1 MGTWDLYNESAVN
14 RLKNEDPDILPEY
27 SVDSSKDTAYNKK
40 QINSC
45 ITSSII
51 KGSSV
56 ETIAKDLSSR
66 MSEINYTSAV
76 RTARTGI
83 TNAQNSGRLDSYYA
97 AKEMGINVRK
107 EWVSCLDAYV
117 RDSHEEL
124 DKRVVDLDDEFGYG
138 LKYPGDSSAPP
149 EQVYNCR
156 CSMVANFPD
165 DQGKDDKAER
175 RSYNFV
181 TKKKEIVEDISFT
194 KWCGRI
200 LRPQFSEIDNQ
211 VAANGMKISRMSDH
225 ALVRTHDRNVSQ
237 EEIIDAIKNPHEIY
251 DKEVDSMGNPSQK
264 IEGGLAFIVVNP
276 DTGKIITTWS
286 KWREPNKKYKK
297 RRKWW

>member
-1 MGTWDLYNESAVN
+1 MGTWDLYNEAAVN
-14 RLKNEDPDILPEY
+14 RLKNDDPDILPEY

-51 KGSSV
+51 RGSSV
-56 ETIAKDLSSR
+56 QTIADDLSSR
-66 MSEINYTSAV
+66 MSDMNYTSAV
-76 RTARTGI
+76 KTARTGI

-107 EWVSCLDAYV
+107 EWVSCLDGRV
-117 RDSHEEL
+117 RESHEAL
-124 DKRVVDLDDEFGYG
+124 DKKVVDLDDEFGYG

-156 CSMVANFPD
+156 CSMVANLPD
-165 DQGKDDKAER
+165 DQGKDDEAKR

-181 TKKKEIVEDISFT
+181 TKERRAAIVEDISFT

-200 LRPQFSEIDNQ
+200 LRPYFSEIDNQ

-225 ALVRTHDRNVSQ
+225 ALTRTHDRNVTQ
-237 EEIIDAIKNPHEIY
+237 EGIIDAIKTPNEIGNIKY
-251 DKEVDSMGNPSQK
+251 DRQKRPSRD
-264 IEGGLAFIVVNP
+264 FIGEDVTAAVNP
-276 DTGKIITTWS
+276 ETGEIASVWHTGS
-286 KWREPNKKYKK
+286 RHKK
-297 RRKWW
+297 RHKKK